1 MLFNI
6 ILHLRTH
13 WFGLNESENNMKTKR
28 YLVSLISYGGVLNT
42 EDSNHPW
49 HPAKWMTYR
58 GDMVKVFDRLCGE
71 YLPDYYIQK
80 DGE

>member
-1 MLFNI
+1 MQ
-6 ILHLRTH
+6 
-13 WFGLNESENNMKTKR
+13 TKR
-28 YLVSLISYGGVLNT
+28 YEVQLFGLGGLLNT

-58 GDMVKVFDRLCGE
+58 GDMIKVFDRESGE